1 MKEIRLHGRGGMG
14 AATGAEMLSACFV
27 FDGKYAASF
36 PMYGA
41 SRRGAPITAFCRIDE
56 IPVEAKTQIYTP
68 DCLIIFDPF
77 MKNMPQVYDGLKPG
91 AIVVLNAPE
100 PPVKSPHEN
109 IKILGTV
116 DASKI
121 AREEIGVPAT
131 NTCMLG
137 AFAATTKWVSLDAIP
152 LALKDYFAGD
162 VLAKNIRCAKRA
174 FQETSV
180 AEF

>member
-41 SRRGAPITAFCRIDE
+41 SRRGAPITAFCRFDE

-68 DCLIIFDPF
+68 DCLIIFDPL

-91 AIVVLNAPE
+91 SIVVLNTPE
-100 PPVKSPHEN
+100 SPVKRPHEN
-109 IKILGTV
+109 IKFLGTV
-116 DASKI
+116 DATKI
-121 AREEIGVPAT
+121 AHEEIGIPAT

-137 AFAATTKWVSLDAIP
+137 AFAATTQWVSLAAIL
-152 LALKDYFAGD
+152 LALEDYFMAD
-162 VLAKNIRCAKRA
+162 ALVRNIRCAERA
-174 FQETSV
+174 FKGTSI